1 MTATTLARTTERI
14 TIPSQT
20 AHDAR
25 VASTRR
31 EATFVLRSADGH
43 DTPLPSSLQDMIFH
57 ALRIIGEGGSVSIGQ
72 MPEELTST
80 VAADLL
86 GVSRPTLL
94 RWSREGKIDSFKV
107 GAHTRF
113 HLTEVMK
120 LRDQRESERRKRFEE
135 LRALDAEG
143 DFEFFND

>member
-1 MTATTLARTTERI
+1 MTHESRQPDVKPPSSCDPQTDTT
-14 TIPSQT
+14 P
-20 AHDAR
+20 
-25 VASTRR
+25 
-31 EATFVLRSADGH
+31 
-43 DTPLPSSLQDMIFH
+43 PLPSSLQDMLFH
-57 ALRIIGEGGSVSIGQ
+57 TLRIIGEGGSVSIGQ

-80 VAADLL
+80 VAANLL

-120 LRDQRESERRKRFEE
+120 LRDQRESERRKRCEE

>member
-1 MTATTLARTTERI
+1 MTHESRQPDVKPPSSCDPQTDTT
-14 TIPSQT
+14 
-20 AHDAR
+20 
-25 VASTRR
+25 
-31 EATFVLRSADGH
+31 
-43 DTPLPSSLQDMIFH
+43 LPSSLQDMLFH
-57 ALRIIGEGGSVSIGQ
+57 TLRIIGEGGSVSIGQ

-80 VAADLL
+80 VAANLL

>member
-1 MTATTLARTTERI
+1 ML
-14 TIPSQT
+14 
-20 AHDAR
+20 
-25 VASTRR
+25 
-31 EATFVLRSADGH
+31 
-43 DTPLPSSLQDMIFH
+43 FH
-57 ALRIIGEGGSVSIGQ
+57 TLRIIGEGGSVSIGQ

-80 VAADLL
+80 VAANLL

-107 GAHTRF
+107 GVHTRF